1 MIGSLL
7 PNSLSVH
14 SSQLLARAETCTT
27 QVCKDASKSIL
38 NDLDLNAD
46 PCSDFYQYTCGGW
59 SKVNRIP
66 DAESGTFAVLRN
78 KNLDDL
84 THMLESN
91 YDSLIENLK
100 TAKVNSTDF
109 LNSTQIAKD
118 RENFNK
124 IKDFYQSCI
133 NEPAIDSLGPTP
145 IYPEIATM
153 LKKLGY
159 NASVADGRFSLDYAK
174 QLTDALIHLGK
185 EGIYPLFSSGVGPDD
200 RTPEQNSVSIA
211 QPSLG
216 LPSREYYE
224 QPEALSNYREGL
236 TSLLTLI
243 LGEPAENDPLASV
256 RRQKMLEN
264 NLSLLNEKDIEA
276 MVDRFIE
283 FETKLAKIT
292 VPNEQLQNP
301 LDLYN
306 PMSIAELHQK
316 YPAIDWIKFFRH
328 LIPDDASLPEKIILV
343 TPRFMEAL
351 NDWVANSPTSADAI
365 STQSMREFL
374 TIKVI
379 MSYIDTVDK
388 KTREAYRKMY
398 SKIASGTV
406 APPSRAR
413 TCISSTSKVFGQLL
427 GRYFVMKNFGG
438 EKQRK
443 QVSEFMDNIKQSWSE
458 RLNAVDWLDSETKAR
473 ALDKVKKIAHK
484 EAYSIMAPD
493 VRSSYSLGEYYA
505 SVTTD
510 PSSYFNC
517 QKSARLWNV
526 KNEWKK
532 FAEVVDKA
540 EWYMTPHEVNA
551 YYTPVFNEIVVPAGI
566 LQNPFYH
573 SDLPQYLNY
582 GGIGVVIGHEITHAF
597 DNSGRL
603 YDGDGRLNE
612 WWTDATSKAFDSK
625 SQCFIDQYSKFSVKG
640 NNNTEYHVNGKM
652 TLGENLADNGGV
664 NAALMSMRRSLI
676 EEPHKNMNLP
686 QLEHLS
692 PEQLFFINFGR
703 AWCNNIRPEM
713 SLQRIRNDV
722 HSPPRTRVNA
732 AVQNSPE
739 FANAFKCNGQSQL
752 MNPSNKCQI
761 CLRT

>member
-7 PNSLSVH
+7 PNSLGVH
-14 SSQLLARAETCTT
+14 STQLLARADTCNT

-38 NDLDLNAD
+38 SDLDLNVD

-59 SKVNRIP
+59 SKANPIP
-66 DAESGTFAVLRN
+66 DAEPAIGAFAVLKN

-84 THMLESN
+84 SQMLESD
-91 YDSLIENLK
+91 YDIYMQGLK
-100 TAKVNSTDF
+100 TNQVNSTDF
-109 LNSTQIAKD
+109 LNDAQTSQD

-124 IKDFYQSCI
+124 IKNFYQSCI

-145 IYPEIATM
+145 IYPEIA
-153 LKKLGY
+153 LLLQKLGY
-159 NASVADGRFSLDYAK
+159 NADTADNRFSLDYTS

-200 RTPEQNSVSIA
+200 RTPEQNSVSVS

-224 QPEALSNYREGL
+224 QPEVLSNYREGL
-236 TSLLTLI
+236 ISLLNI
-243 LGEPAENDPLASV
+243 VIGEPAANDPLGEM
-256 RRQKMLEN
+256 RRQKLSEN
-264 NLSLLNEKDIEA
+264 GLKPLSEKDVES

-292 VPNEQLQNP
+292 VPNDQLQNP
-301 LDLYN
+301 IELYN

-316 YPAIDWIKFFRH
+316 YPAVDWIKLLRH
-328 LIPDDASLPEKIILV
+328 LIPDDASLPDKIIV
-343 TPRFMEAL
+343 TSPRFMQGL
-351 NDWVANSPTSADAI
+351 TDWIANSPTSVDAI
-365 STQSMREFL
+365 TTQSMREFL

-379 MSYIDTVDK
+379 MSYIDAVDK
-388 KTREAYRKMY
+388 KTRESYRTMY

-406 APPSRAR
+406 APPPRAR
-413 TCISSTSKVFGQLL
+413 TCINSTSRAFGQLL
-427 GRYFVMKNFGG
+427 GRYFVMKKFGG
-438 EKQRK
+438 EDQRK
-443 QVSEFMDNIKQSWSE
+443 QVSDFMDNIKQSWSE
-458 RLNAVDWLDSETKAR
+458 RLSAVDWLDAETKTR

-484 EAYSIMAPD
+484 EAYSVITPD
-493 VRSSYSLGEYYA
+493 VRSSSSLGRYYQEIN
-505 SVTTD
+505 VD
-510 PSSYFNC
+510 PSSYFNS

-526 KNEWKK
+526 KDEWKR
-532 FAEVVDKA
+532 VGQTVDKA

-551 YYTPVFNEIVVPAGI
+551 YYTPTFNEIVVPAGI
-566 LQNPFYH
+566 LQSPFYH

-603 YDGDGRLNE
+603 YDGNGRLNT
-612 WWTDATSKAFDSK
+612 WWTDATSKAFESK
-625 SQCFIDQYSKFSVKG
+625 SQCFIDQYSGFSVKG

-664 NAALMSMRRSLI
+664 NAALMSMHRSLT
-676 EEPHKNMNLP
+676 EEPEKNMILP
-686 QLEHLS
+686 QLEQFS

-703 AWCNNIRPEM
+703 AWCNNMRPEM
-713 SLQRIRNDV
+713 AVQRIRNDV
-722 HSPPRTRVNA
+722 HSPARTRVNA

-739 FANAFKCNGQSQL
+739 FANAFKCSGQNQL
-752 MNPSNKCQI
+752 MNPSNKCHI
-761 CLRT
+761 W

>member
-7 PNSLSVH
+7 PDSLSVH
-14 SSQLLARAETCTT
+14 SSQLLARTDICST

-59 SKVNRIP
+59 SKVNPIP
-66 DAESGTFAVLRN
+66 DAESATGTFAVLRN
-78 KNLDDL
+78 NNLDDL
-84 THMLESN
+84 THMLENN
-91 YDSLIENLK
+91 YDSLIEDLK
-100 TAKVNSTDF
+100 QAKVNSTDF

-145 IYPEIATM
+145 IYSEIASM

-159 NASVADGRFSLDYAK
+159 NASAVDDRFSLDYAK

-185 EGIYPLFSSGVGPDD
+185 EGMYPLFSSGVGPDD
-200 RTPEQNSVSIA
+200 RKPEQNSVNIA
-211 QPSLG
+211 QPSLS

-236 TSLLTLI
+236 ISLLTLI
-243 LGEPAENDPLASV
+243 LGEPAENDPLASI
-256 RRQKMLEN
+256 RRQKVLEN
-264 NLSLLNEKDIEA
+264 DLSLLNEKDIEA

-328 LIPDDASLPEKIILV
+328 LIPDDASLPEKIIVV
-343 TPRFMEAL
+343 TPRFIEAL
-351 NDWVANSPTSADAI
+351 NDWIANSPTSADAI

-413 TCISSTSKVFGQLL
+413 TCISSTSRVFGQLL

-438 EKQRK
+438 ERQRK
-443 QVSEFMDNIKQSWSE
+443 QVSEFMENIKQSWSE

-493 VRSSYSLGEYYA
+493 VRSSDSLGKYYA
-505 SVTTD
+505 SITTD
-510 PSSYFNC
+510 PSSYFNS

-532 FAEVVDKA
+532 VAEEVDKA

-686 QLEHLS
+686 QLENFS

-703 AWCNNIRPEM
+703 AWCNNMRPEM
-713 SLQRIRNDV
+713 ALQRIRNDV

-739 FANAFKCNGQSQL
+739 FASAFKCNVQSQL
-752 MNPSNKCQI
+752 MNPSSKCQI
-761 CLRT
+761 W

>member
-1 MIGSLL
+1 
-7 PNSLSVH
+7 
-14 SSQLLARAETCTT
+14 
-27 QVCKDASKSIL
+27 
-38 NDLDLNAD
+38 
-46 PCSDFYQYTCGGW
+46 
-59 SKVNRIP
+59 
-66 DAESGTFAVLRN
+66 
-78 KNLDDL
+78 
-84 THMLESN
+84 
-91 YDSLIENLK
+91 
-100 TAKVNSTDF
+100 
-109 LNSTQIAKD
+109 
-118 RENFNK
+118 
-124 IKDFYQSCI
+124 
-133 NEPAIDSLGPTP
+133 
-145 IYPEIATM
+145 
-153 LKKLGY
+153 
-159 NASVADGRFSLDYAK
+159 
-174 QLTDALIHLGK
+174 
-185 EGIYPLFSSGVGPDD
+185 
-200 RTPEQNSVSIA
+200 
-211 QPSLG
+211 
-216 LPSREYYE
+216 
-224 QPEALSNYREGL
+224 
-236 TSLLTLI
+236 
-243 LGEPAENDPLASV
+243 
-256 RRQKMLEN
+256 
-264 NLSLLNEKDIEA
+264 
-276 MVDRFIE
+276 
-283 FETKLAKIT
+283 
-292 VPNEQLQNP
+292 
-301 LDLYN
+301 
-306 PMSIAELHQK
+306 MSIAELHQK

-328 LIPDDASLPEKIILV
+328 LIPDDASLPEKIIVV
-343 TPRFMEAL
+343 TPRFIEAL
-351 NDWVANSPTSADAI
+351 NDWIANSPTSADAI

-582 GGIGVVIGHEITHAF
+582 GGIGVVIGHEITV
-597 DNSGRL
+597 SL
-603 YDGDGRLNE
+603 DG
-612 WWTDATSKAFDSK
+612 
-625 SQCFIDQYSKFSVKG
+625 
-640 NNNTEYHVNGKM
+640 
-652 TLGENLADNGGV
+652 
-664 NAALMSMRRSLI
+664 
-676 EEPHKNMNLP
+676 
-686 QLEHLS
+686 
-692 PEQLFFINFGR
+692 
-703 AWCNNIRPEM
+703 
-713 SLQRIRNDV
+713 
-722 HSPPRTRVNA
+722 
-732 AVQNSPE
+732 
-739 FANAFKCNGQSQL
+739 
-752 MNPSNKCQI
+752 
-761 CLRT
+761 